1 MSDGKYVKID
11 TKRNTDNP
19 GADLKYLK
27 KAGI

>member
-1 MSDGKYVKID
+1 MSDGKYVEID

-19 GADLKYLK
+19 RVDLKYSK